1 MDKTTLVAPDSK
13 TADEILEL
21 LKAAKFPVTVAA
33 WVLSREL
40 GGWQFVIGTPLY
52 DKLGGREAYGRLIA
66 AIRASDPA
74 SVLFE
79 DVRLMSNRNP
89 FIRDVRRAF
98 EGRGFRRGVGMAG
111 LIGDMWVDEARFYY
125 VK

>member
-1 MDKTTLVAPDSK
+1 MDHTTLVAPEFK
-13 TADEILEL
+13 IGDEILEL

-33 WVLSREL
+33 WVLSKEL

-52 DKLGGREAYGRLIA
+52 DKLGAREAYGRLIA
-66 AIRASDPA
+66 AIRANDPG
-74 SVLFE
+74 SMLFD

-89 FIRDVRRAF
+89 FIREARRMF
-98 EGRGFRRGVGMAG
+98 EHRGFKRGVGMAG
-111 LIGDMWVDEARFYY
+111 SIGDMWVDDARFYY